1 MAFFKEYVRPA
12 KRAIPRRS
20 KNRPVMPP
28 PLETRSESQSQKEGG
43 RGGANA
49 PGADTSI
56 GPHPQVQVNQLDKQL
71 PPTGSPS
78 GFANSVLPWEQG
90 ATVEGRALNPRA
102 VLVRVGG
109 KVVGARKNPV
119 QAFSRGLVVG
129 LVREGN
135 EWVVVGRY
143 NRFGQRVFD
152 EHERRKFME
161 WQWAGGDRQGWKTRV
176 VDGGAGGA
184 VEAGESGQREPGL
197 RGEGEAAV
205 GGAMGG
211 GEGGEG
217 DGGARDGGD
226 PVEAE
231 VGGTGAREGHGVV
244 QDEGGEVK
252 AEYTPAVELRAGDR
266 VVISDKEL
274 LIVAGNAI
282 GCAPFSFSENQAEGE
297 VKV

>member
-43 RGGANA
+43 RGVANA

-71 PPTGSPS
+71 PPSGSPS

-90 ATVEGRALNPRA
+90 AVVEGRALNPRA

-109 KVVGARKNPV
+109 KVVGARKSPV

-152 EHERRKFME
+152 EHERRKLTAY
-161 WQWAGGDRQGWKTRV
+161 WQQANP

-184 VEAGESGQREPGL
+184 VEAGEPGQRESGL

-205 GGAMGG
+205 GGAVGG
-211 GEGGEG
+211 GKGGEG

-244 QDEGGEVK
+244 QDEGGEV
-252 AEYTPAVELRAGDR
+252 TPT
-266 VVISDKEL
+266 ISNEIQEEK
-274 LIVAGNAI
+274 GRT
-282 GCAPFSFSENQAEGE
+282 
-297 VKV
+297 